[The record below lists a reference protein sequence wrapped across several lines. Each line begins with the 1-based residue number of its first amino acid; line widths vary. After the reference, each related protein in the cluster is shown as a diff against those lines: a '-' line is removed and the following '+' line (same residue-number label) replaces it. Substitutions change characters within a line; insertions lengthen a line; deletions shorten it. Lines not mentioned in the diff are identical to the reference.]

1 MPTEEVGM
9 PSEPLAMSRRA
20 LLQAGALS
28 LVLLPNQARAAAEP
42 ALNVQRFGLNPTIT
56 PLGIIGG
63 LSQYDDQISMT
74 KKGNKALSLNVQ
86 FEFPSQWAQLQ
97 RQSSITYVDQ
107 STGLKTYVL
116 KALLPEGTTL
126 ATVPKAWFG
135 EAIFSEAG
143 AIVKSGTIIED
154 YKVSSSK
161 IGEVP
166 EFKLTLQD
174 DPQPFTLAPGQSP
187 VRRRLGLKYSVVTP
201 ANQRVTGRKGVVD
214 AYEVSGVAYMLVATA
229 GDTKWEGEFAQGGS
243 EKTRCERTADS
254 FRISA
259 GL

>member
-1 MPTEEVGM
+1 M
-9 PSEPLAMSRRA
+9 PSEPLAMGRRA
-20 LLQAGALS
+20 LLQAGALA
-28 LVLLPNQARAAAEP
+28 LVLPPNQARAAEP
-42 ALNVQRFGLNPTIT
+42 ALNVQRFSLSPTIT
-56 PLGIIGG
+56 PLGILGG
-63 LSQYDDQISMT
+63 LSQYDDQISIT
-74 KKGNKALSLNVQ
+74 KKGTKALSLNVQ

-116 KALLPEGTTL
+116 KAPLPEDTTL

-135 EAIFSEAG
+135 QAVFNQDG
-143 AIVKSGTIIED
+143 AIATSGTIIED

-161 IGEVP
+161 VGEVP
-166 EFKLTLQD
+166 EFKLTLKD
-174 DPQPFTLAPGQSP
+174 DPEPFALAPGQSS
-187 VRRRLGLKYSVVTP
+187 VRRRLGLKYTVVTP
-201 ANQRVTGRKGVVD
+201 ANQRTTGRRGVID

-229 GDTKWEGEFAQGGS
+229 GETKWEGNEGGTKMGGS

-254 FRISA
+254 FRIGA